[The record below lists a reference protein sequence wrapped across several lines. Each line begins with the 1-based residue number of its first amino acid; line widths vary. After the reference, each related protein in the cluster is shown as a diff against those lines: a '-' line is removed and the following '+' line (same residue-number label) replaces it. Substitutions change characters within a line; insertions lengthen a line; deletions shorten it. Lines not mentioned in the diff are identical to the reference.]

1 MMQETKDT
9 IYGADT
15 SEKQVEKSENST
27 NNSDVEYEW
36 GKHPNS
42 QKAIKKHQF
51 PKGMSGNIMGRKP
64 NFTNLKNQLLSLAED
79 EITNYRDEVMG
90 TNKELVLKR
99 IWRDARDGDMKKI
112 QLLAWLGCLD

>member
-1 MMQETKDT
+1 MQETKDT

-15 SEKQVEKSENST
+15 TDKQVEKSENST
-27 NNSDVEYEW
+27 NNSEVEYDW

-51 PKGMSGNIMGRKP
+51 QKGMSGNVMGRKP
-64 NFTNLKNQLLSLAED
+64 NFTNLKKELSNLAD
-79 EITNYRDEVMG
+79 IEITNYHDEVIG
-90 TNKELVLKR
+90 TNKSLVLQR
-99 IWRDARDGDMKKI
+99 IWKDARDGDMKKI